1 MQGRMREVGVD
12 LFTDDGRHFRGAF
25 LGDWKAIEW
34 EEVEDDDSA
43 IVLQT
48 EALSGSSLDT

>member
-1 MQGRMREVGVD
+1 MREVGVD
-12 LFTDDGRHFRGAF
+12 LFTEDGRHFRGAF